1 MSELPSPVGP
11 RDGDV
16 TGRIARGLREEGYA
30 IVLDALPPSI
40 TEGLLNRLID
50 LDPGAF
56 RPAGIGRRGDLHV
69 NPFVR
74 RDRILWLDPSD
85 AADGAFLGWM
95 ETLRRGLNRR
105 LFLGLFDYECHFAHY
120 PPGAFY
126 KRHVDTFRG
135 DTKRVV
141 TTVLYLNPGWTV
153 ADGGELRLYT
163 LSGDEISPR
172 VLPSFGT
179 LVVFLSADFPHAVAV
194 ANRNRYSVTGWFR
207 ASTPKD

>member
-16 TGRIARGLREEGYA
+16 TERIANGLREKGYS
-30 IVLDALPPSI
+30 IILDALPPPI
-40 TEGLLNRLID
+40 TEDLLKRIIELE
-50 LDPGAF
+50 PGDF
-56 RPAGIGRRGDLHV
+56 KPAGIGRQGALLV

-74 RDRILWLDPSD
+74 RDHILWLDATHP
-85 AADGAFLGWM
+85 ADSAYLIWM
-95 ETLRRGLNRR
+95 ETLRQGLNRR

-126 KRHVDTFRG
+126 KRHLDAFKG
-135 DTKRVV
+135 DTNRVV

-163 LSGDEISPR
+163 LNGDEISPR
-172 VLPSFGT
+172 ILPVFGT

-194 ANRNRYSVTGWFR
+194 ANRHRYSVTGWFR
-207 ASTPKD
+207 VNTPMD